1 MKTHESLKVIFFYSC
16 LHKLFFCFGQGDN
29 LFAQYRKTLPRIDS
43 QPSSI
48 RTAIEFNPTEGPS
61 YDVYCRQVELM
72 RLPWVRCVYWN
83 VKTDIITTGN
93 WSGKEICF
101 NLCVLCFLD
110 EKRIPNRARLEV
122 QLGNFGCSCESSGV
136 FVDELSFQKGQPEQ
150 ISLACTRS
158 YWWANTQRKRA
169 KSGWR
174 SNTRELISILSA
186 LSISLSCARPRDSSC
201 VARPGLRGGWG
212 GN

>member
-16 LHKLFFCFGQGDN
+16 LHKLFFCFGQDDN

-72 RLPWVRCVYWN
+72 RLPWVRCLYWN

-110 EKRIPNRARLEV
+110 EERIPNRARLEV

-136 FVDELSFQKGQPEQ
+136 FRWTFFSKRTARAD
-150 ISLACTRS
+150 LACVHSQLLMGKHT
-158 YWWANTQRKRA
+158 KE
-169 KSGWR
+169 KSKKW
-174 SNTRELISILSA
+174 
-186 LSISLSCARPRDSSC
+186 
-201 VARPGLRGGWG
+201 VKK
-212 GN
+212 